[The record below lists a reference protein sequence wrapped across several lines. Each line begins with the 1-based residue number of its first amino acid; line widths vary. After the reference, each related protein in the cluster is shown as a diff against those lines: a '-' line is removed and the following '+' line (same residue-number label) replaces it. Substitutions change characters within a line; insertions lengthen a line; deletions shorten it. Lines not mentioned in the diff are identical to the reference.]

1 MHTGGSVWSEWRR
14 HPGVGI
20 AVLLGMF
27 AAFLLIG
34 LGSATEALSA
44 PQGAVA
50 GSVDLVS
57 IDMGGRVDRA
67 SSMYNETIWSPWVL
81 LAGKHFPDTG
91 WSSADLDFPKDFPQE
106 VVLSFFA
113 HQPAMISAVVINP
126 ETRNNPQNWA
136 KDVEI
141 WVSMDSPDK
150 GFTKV
155 AQKTLANT
163 PGDQTI
169 SIQPTMAR
177 YLMIRALSNY
187 GDKSEVQLGKVKVIE
202 GSGPGYVPMLKRN
215 PNLAAL
221 LSGAPLE
228 GVFPAKPPISAAL
241 ETTSIRPATPAGE
254 CAPRALAVS
263 TPPPAHSRSE
273 NILVI
278 HSGAKTYGPLTYAT
292 TPSGER
298 PGRSV
303 YKQMKFLSLSDPE
316 FASPARLLG
325 AEGFD
330 TVVLSQVCERL
341 PDAFKKALTR
351 WVAQGHKLIIQDAD
365 TCDKGPDYTFLPYRF
380 ATSNPGAHGAPSDQL
395 IFVEENSLAN
405 ARPKE
410 PGFLNVE
417 SWLAGEGANRNE
429 LGDSNLITQY
439 DSHWCGHMFTTNENK
454 DNGFVEAYAHL
465 GRGLIIYDGFDI
477 DQEDGPEYEKLVT
490 RELSFPFDSDGLP
503 CSIKI
508 GDFVIATSENLKS
521 QTVARSQTYNY
532 PLVLFANHGYKGN
545 VKMNA
550 TSVPPDPS
558 LSFHFDSD
566 TVQLS
571 EISRTGLA
579 VSTTNATLAEPHALA
594 IRGTDE
600 NGKSNVLCLQWAAV
614 EATSP
619 ATPPPPTAEALKA
632 ALDLH
637 GRVTIYINF
646 DFDKAI
652 IKPESKPIVNEVIR
666 MMKQSPDL
674 KLSIDGYTD
683 NVGTHEYNIKLS
695 QARAA
700 AVVEAL
706 TKAGIAADR
715 LSSAGYGD
723 SNPIADNDKPEGR
736 AKNRRVEL
744 VRM

>member
-1 MHTGGSVWSEWRR
+1 MPTGNNLWPEWRR
-14 HPGVGI
+14 RGGVAI
-20 AVLLGMF
+20 AVLLGIF
-27 AAFLLIG
+27 ATFLLIG
-34 LGSATEALSA
+34 LASAAEAASA
-44 PQGAVA
+44 PPGAAA
-50 GSVDLVS
+50 GGVDLVS
-57 IDMGGRVDRA
+57 IDMGGRVDRV
-67 SSMYNETIWSPWVL
+67 SSQYNESEWSPWVL
-81 LAGKHFPDTG
+81 LSGKHFPDTG
-91 WSSADLDFPKDFPQE
+91 WCSADLDFPKDFPQE
-106 VVLSFFA
+106 VVLSFFG
-113 HQPAMISAVVINP
+113 HQPALIAAVVINP
-126 ETRNNPQNWA
+126 ETRNNPDHWA

-150 GFTKV
+150 GFAKV

-177 YLMIRALSNY
+177 YVMIRALSNY
-187 GDKSEVQLGKVKVIE
+187 GDTSEVQLGKVKVIE

-215 PNLAAL
+215 PDLAAL
-221 LSGAPLE
+221 LNGAPLE
-228 GVFPAKPPISAAL
+228 GVFPVKPPISAAPG
-241 ETTSIRPATPAGE
+241 TASVRPATPGGE

-263 TPPPAHSRSE
+263 APPAAHNSSQ
-273 NILVI
+273 NILVVR
-278 HSGAKTYGPLTYAT
+278 SGKTYGPLTYAT
-292 TPSGER
+292 TPSEER

-316 FASPARLLG
+316 FASPARLLS

-341 PDAFKKALTR
+341 PDAFKKALTP

-365 TCDKGPDYTFLPYRF
+365 SCGHGPDYTFLPYRF
-380 ATSNPGAHGAPSDQL
+380 ATSNPGAQGAPSDQL
-395 IFVEENSLAN
+395 LFVEENSIAN

-410 PGFLNVE
+410 PGFLNVD
-417 SWLAGEGANRNE
+417 SWLKGEGANKNE

-439 DSHWCGHMFTTNENK
+439 DSHWCGHLFTTNVNK

-465 GRGLIIYDGFDI
+465 GRGLVIYDGFDI

-490 RELSFPFDSDGLP
+490 RELALPFDSDGLP
-503 CSIKI
+503 CSIRI

-521 QTVARSQTYNY
+521 QTVARGQTYNY

-558 LSFHFDSD
+558 LSFQFDTD

-571 EISRTGLA
+571 EISKTGLA

-600 NGKSNVLCLQWAAV
+600 KGKSNVLCLQWAAV
-614 EATSP
+614 EAAP
-619 ATPPPPTAEALKA
+619 AATAPPPTAEALKA

-652 IKPESKPIVNEVIR
+652 IKPESKPIINEVIR

-744 VRM
+744 VKQ